1 MHAPANAFH
10 GRPRLPWFTL
20 GLAAL
25 TAALYALAGGA
36 PSGLVYDRAAI
47 EAGEVWRLVT
57 GHLVHLDLHHLGYN
71 LGALLALGIA
81 YELAPFGGPRRLALH
96 IFGFGALAVTATLLA
111 VFPDTLRYCGLSAVL
126 NTLYATLT
134 LGLWKETREKIWLF
148 ALAANVAKI
157 AWEAAF
163 GPIFSAGLAW
173 PPHLGA
179 HVAGLVA
186 GCLVAL
192 SGPSRISD
200 EDPESLSQPVGAN
213 A

>member
-1 MHAPANAFH
+1 MQALANAFH

-25 TAALYALAGGA
+25 TATLYAVAGGA

-47 EAGEVWRLVT
+47 ESGEVWRLAT

-71 LGALLALGIA
+71 LGALLALGTA

-96 IFGFGALAVTATLLA
+96 IFGVGGLAVTATLLA
-111 VFPDTLRYCGLSAVL
+111 FFPDTLRYCGLSALL
-126 NTLYATLT
+126 NTLYAALT

-179 HVAGLVA
+179 HVAGLLA

-192 SGPSRISD
+192 AGQRTIPD
-200 EDPESLSQPVGAN
+200 QHPESLSQPAR
-213 A
+213 ASA

>member
-1 MHAPANAFH
+1 MQALANVFH

-25 TAALYALAGGA
+25 IGTLYALAGGA
-36 PSGLVYDRAAI
+36 PSGLVYDRGAI

-57 GHLVHLDLHHLGYN
+57 GHLVHLDLHHLSYN

-81 YELAPFGGPRRLALH
+81 YELSPFGGSRRLALH
-96 IFGFGALAVTATLLA
+96 VFGFGGLAVTATLLA
-111 VFPDTLRYCGLSAVL
+111 LFPETLRYCGLSAVL
-126 NTLYATLT
+126 NTLYAALT
-134 LGLWKETREKIWLF
+134 LGLWKETRDKIWLL
-148 ALAANVAKI
+148 ALGANVAKI

-163 GPIFSAGLAW
+163 GPIFSADLVW

-179 HVAGLVA
+179 HVAGLLA
-186 GCLVAL
+186 GCGIAL
-192 SGPSRISD
+192 AGQSRIPGKHS
-200 EDPESLSQPVGAN
+200 ESLSQPAHAN